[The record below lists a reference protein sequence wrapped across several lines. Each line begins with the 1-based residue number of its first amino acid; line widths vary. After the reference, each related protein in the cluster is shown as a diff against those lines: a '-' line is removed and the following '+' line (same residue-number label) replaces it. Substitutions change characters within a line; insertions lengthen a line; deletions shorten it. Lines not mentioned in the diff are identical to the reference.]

1 MSFQKQK
8 VINLY
13 KEMLQDC
20 GEIKPYEWTRIRS
33 PLYNEIVRCTKIP
46 RPSVRRIINEYRK
59 EIM

>member
-13 KEMLQDC
+13 KELTEDC
-20 GEIKPYEWTRIRS
+20 GEIKPYEWMRIRTAVYKE
-33 PLYNEIVRCTKIP
+33 LVHYTGVP

-59 EIM
+59 EII